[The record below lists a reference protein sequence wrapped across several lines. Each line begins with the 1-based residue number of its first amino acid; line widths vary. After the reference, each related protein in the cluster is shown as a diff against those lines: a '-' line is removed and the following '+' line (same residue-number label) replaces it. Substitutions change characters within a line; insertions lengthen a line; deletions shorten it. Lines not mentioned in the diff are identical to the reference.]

1 MSVVTSHLYYSSV
14 GSAEQR
20 AERANPR
27 TEKSGKMEQLTLK
40 PGSQIKKKKMKCIL
54 SPESGSSGA
63 LI

>member
-20 AERANPR
+20 AERANHR
-27 TEKSGKMEQLTLK
+27 TEKSGKLEQLTLK
-40 PGSQIKKKKMKCIL
+40 PGSQIKKKMKCIL

>member
-40 PGSQIKKKKMKCIL
+40 PGSQIKKNEVHPQPRVRIFR
-54 SPESGSSGA
+54 SFNIG
-63 LI
+63 